1 LSYKYLILDL
11 DETLYPK
18 QSGLLQCLDR
28 RIEDFMRQNLDLP
41 VETLTTL
48 RSKYFHKY
56 GTTLSGMI
64 INHGVNPAEYIKY
77 VFQVNPADYIQ
88 PDPQLAILLNEISL
102 EKVVFSNSPLN
113 YVENVLDVLGI
124 HEQFRKV
131 YDIGFSDFMGKPN
144 LASFRKVLGDLKIDG
159 DSCIMVDDSLVNV
172 LGAKKAGLTGV
183 WLSEALNPN
192 IDWVIQNIY
201 ELKKLIPEL
210 MQGKIPA

>member
-18 QSGLLQCLDR
+18 RSGLLQCLDR
-28 RIEDFMRQNLDLP
+28 RIDDFMKRILDLP
-41 VETLTTL
+41 AEALTTL
-48 RSKYFHKY
+48 RNDYFHKY

-64 INHGVNPAEYIKY
+64 INHGVSPAEFIEY
-77 VFQVNPADYIQ
+77 VFRVNPADFIK
-88 PDPQLAILLNEISL
+88 PDPQLALLLNEISL

-124 HEQFRKV
+124 HDQFRKV

-159 DSCIMVDDSLVNV
+159 ESCIMVDDSLVNV
-172 LGAKKAGLTGV
+172 LGAKKVGLTGV
-183 WLSEALNPN
+183 WLGKALNPD
-192 IDWVIQNIY
+192 IDWVIQDIY

-210 MQGKIPA
+210 MQGQISA